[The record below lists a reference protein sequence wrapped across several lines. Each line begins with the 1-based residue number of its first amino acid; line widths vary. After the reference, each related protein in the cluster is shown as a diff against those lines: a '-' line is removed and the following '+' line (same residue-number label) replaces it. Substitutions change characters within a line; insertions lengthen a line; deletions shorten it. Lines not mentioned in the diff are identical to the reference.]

1 MSART
6 VRKENMTELEQLK
19 DEVTQ
24 LKDDVADIRDN
35 HLTSIEAYIL
45 AMDAALSK
53 EIGNVRW
60 FVGGTGGLL
69 GIVIALCQLLG

>member
-1 MSART
+1 M
-6 VRKENMTELEQLK
+6 NELELLK
-19 DEVTQ
+19 AEVAGLRQECEALDTS
-24 LKDDVADIRDN
+24 LVDMRDN
-35 HLTSIEAYIL
+35 HLASIETYIL

>member
-1 MSART
+1 M
-6 VRKENMTELEQLK
+6 NELELLK
-19 DEVTQ
+19 VEVTH
-24 LKDDVADIRDN
+24 LKQKCEELDTSLVDIRDN
-35 HLTSIEAYIL
+35 HLNTIETYIL